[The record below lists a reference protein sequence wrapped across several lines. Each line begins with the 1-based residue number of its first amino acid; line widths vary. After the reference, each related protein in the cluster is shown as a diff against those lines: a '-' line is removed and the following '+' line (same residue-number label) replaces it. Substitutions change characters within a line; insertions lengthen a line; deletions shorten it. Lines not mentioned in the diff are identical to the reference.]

1 MLDAAQSRAHASEL
15 PGSDLQSMIATL
27 NSYESIFGPYHLQT
41 VALAV
46 QIARVLWSVGELQ
59 TAQRLSERSVKYLV
73 RGGDQANSLRM
84 SALTILR
91 DSLLK
96 QGDSEQAVAVQRE
109 IVEWAARLAGQDTQE
124 GEKAELARMLMSAGP
139 GVVAA

>member
-15 PGSDLQSMIATL
+15 PASDLQSMIATL
-27 NSYESIFGPYHLQT
+27 NSYESMFGPYHLQT

-46 QIARVLWSVGELQ
+46 QIARVLWSVGEVQ
-59 TAQRLSERSVKYLV
+59 TAQRLSERSLKYLAC
-73 RGGDQANSLRM
+73 GGDQVNSLRM

-96 QGDSEQAVAVQRE
+96 QGDSEKTVAVQKE
-109 IVEWAARLAGQDTQE
+109 IVEWAVAQDASE
-124 GEKAELARMLMSAGP
+124 AVSERAELARMLMSTTP
-139 GVVAA
+139 RVAVA